1 MLPNFGSE
9 TNIEKRKM
17 NATKDQAVQNEMV
30 DLAKADRIL
39 EKYKNVRGALIPIL
53 QMVQAEYGYLLE
65 TVVDY
70 ISERLNVSAHEIT
83 GVATF
88 YAQFHLKPRG
98 QHIIKVCCGTACH
111 VKGAKK
117 VLEKLSETLEVST
130 GMTTKDNV
138 FTLEEVACLG
148 ACSLAPV
155 MMVDEDIHGKLAPD
169 TAITVIKEIKEA
181 GSLK

>member
-1 MLPNFGSE
+1 MNTRKEQSARGE
-9 TNIEKRKM
+9 T
-17 NATKDQAVQNEMV
+17 V
-30 DLAKADRIL
+30 DLSKVEKIL
-39 EKYKNVRGALIPIL
+39 EKYKNARGAVIPIL
-53 QMVQAEYGYLLE
+53 QMVQAEYGYLSE
-65 TVVDY
+65 PVVDL
-70 ISERLNVSAHEIT
+70 ISEKLNISTHEIV

-98 QHIIKVCCGTACH
+98 HHIIKVCCGTACH

-117 VLEKLSETLEVST
+117 VLDKLSEALEVST

-169 TAITVIKEIKEA
+169 TVATVIKEIKETGISGA
-181 GSLK
+181 A

>member
-1 MLPNFGSE
+1 
-9 TNIEKRKM
+9 M
-17 NATKDQAVQNEMV
+17 NTIKEQSVQNETL
-30 DLAKADRIL
+30 DLSTIEKVL
-39 EKYKNVRGALIPIL
+39 EKYENVRGAVIPVL
-53 QMVQAEYGYLLE
+53 QIVQAEYGYLPE
-65 TVVDY
+65 PIVDL
-70 ISERLNVSAHEIT
+70 IAERLKISINEIV

-98 QHIIKVCCGTACH
+98 QHIIKMCCGTACH

-117 VLEKLSETLEVST
+117 VLEKISETLEVST

-169 TAITVIKEIKEA
+169 TVGTVIKEIKES
-181 GSLK
+181 GFHR

>member
-1 MLPNFGSE
+1 MHTTEDQTVRNKTADLSK
-9 TNIEKRKM
+9 IEK
-17 NATKDQAVQNEMV
+17 
-30 DLAKADRIL
+30 IL
-39 EKYKNVRGALIPIL
+39 EKYKNVRGAVIPVL
-53 QMVQAEYGYLLE
+53 QIVQAEYGYLPE
-65 TVVDY
+65 PVVDL
-70 ISERLNVSAHEIT
+70 IAERLKISTNELV

-117 VLEKLSETLEVST
+117 VLEKISQTLEVST
-130 GMTTKDNV
+130 GMTTKDSV

-155 MMVDEDIHGKLAPD
+155 MMVDEDIYGKLAPD
-169 TAITVIKEIKEA
+169 TVSTVIKEIKES
-181 GSLK
+181 GFHK

>member
-1 MLPNFGSE
+1 MNTRKEQSARSE
-9 TNIEKRKM
+9 TVDLSKIEK
-17 NATKDQAVQNEMV
+17 
-30 DLAKADRIL
+30 IL
-39 EKYKNVRGALIPIL
+39 EKYKNARGAVIPIL
-53 QMVQAEYGYLLE
+53 QMVQAEYGYLPE
-65 TVVDY
+65 PIVDL
-70 ISERLNVSAHEIT
+70 IAERLHISTHEIV

-98 QHIIKVCCGTACH
+98 QHIIKMCCGTACH

-117 VLEKLSETLEVST
+117 VLEKLSQTLEVST

-169 TAITVIKEIKEA
+169 TLQR
-181 GSLK
+181 S

>member
-1 MLPNFGSE
+1 M
-9 TNIEKRKM
+9 
-17 NATKDQAVQNEMV
+17 KDQTVRNKTT
-30 DLAKADRIL
+30 DLSQTEKIL

-53 QMVQAEYGYLLE
+53 QMVQAEYGYLPE
-65 TVVDY
+65 PVVDL
-70 ISERLNVSAHEIT
+70 ISERLHVSTHEII

-117 VLEKLSETLEVST
+117 VLEKLSKTLEVST
-130 GMTTKDNV
+130 GMTTRDNV

-169 TAITVIKEIKEA
+169 TVATVIEEIKESGFPGTA
-181 GSLK
+181 

>member
-1 MLPNFGSE
+1 MDMTQKES
-9 TNIEKRKM
+9 
-17 NATKDQAVQNEMV
+17 AQNTALDFTRVEQV
-30 DLAKADRIL
+30 L
-39 EKYKNVRGALIPIL
+39 EKYKNARGALIPIL
-53 QMVQAEYGYLLE
+53 QSVQGHYGYLPE
-65 TVVDY
+65 PVVDR
-70 ISERLNVSAHEIT
+70 IAERLGISVHEIVGT
-83 GVATF
+83 ATF

-117 VLEKLSETLEVST
+117 VLQKISETLEVST

-155 MMVDEDIHGKLAPD
+155 IMVDEDIHGKLAPD
-169 TAITVIKEIKEA
+169 TVNTVIKEIRGA
-181 GSLK
+181 

>member
-1 MLPNFGSE
+1 
-9 TNIEKRKM
+9 M
-17 NATKDQAVQNEMV
+17 NTIQNESAHNKAL
-30 DLAKADRIL
+30 DLSKTEQVL
-39 EKYKNVRGALIPIL
+39 EKYKNTRGALIPVL
-53 QMVQAEYGYLLE
+53 QAVQGHYGYLPE
-65 TVVDY
+65 PVVDL
-70 ISERLNVSAHEIT
+70 IAERLRVSAHEIIGT
-83 GVATF
+83 ATF

-117 VLEKLSETLEVST
+117 VLKKISETLEVST
-130 GMTTKDNV
+130 GMTTRDNV

-169 TAITVIKEIKEA
+169 TVSTVIKEIKET
-181 GSLK
+181 GISR

>member
-1 MLPNFGSE
+1 MVMTQKESLRNTTLDLSK
-9 TNIEKRKM
+9 IE
-17 NATKDQAVQNEMV
+17 QV
-30 DLAKADRIL
+30 L
-39 EKYKNVRGALIPIL
+39 EKYKNTRGALIPVL
-53 QMVQAEYGYLLE
+53 QAVQGHYGYLPE
-65 TVVDY
+65 PVVDL
-70 ISERLNVSAHEIT
+70 ISERLRISVHEIVGT
-83 GVATF
+83 ATF

-117 VLEKLSETLEVST
+117 VLQKISETLEVST
-130 GMTTKDNV
+130 GMTTKDNA

-169 TAITVIKEIKEA
+169 TVGTVIKEIK
-181 GSLK
+181 GTGISG

>member
-1 MLPNFGSE
+1 MSE
-9 TNIEKRKM
+9 KNRTTDLSKTEK
-17 NATKDQAVQNEMV
+17 
-30 DLAKADRIL
+30 IL
-39 EKYKNVRGALIPIL
+39 EKYKNARGAVIPIL
-53 QMVQAEYGYLLE
+53 QMVQAECGYLPE
-65 TVVDY
+65 PAVDL
-70 ISERLNVSAHEIT
+70 ISERLHISPHEIV

-98 QHIIKVCCGTACH
+98 QHIIKMCCGTACH

-117 VLEKLSETLEVST
+117 VLEKLSETLEVSA

-169 TAITVIKEIKEA
+169 TVATVIKEIKETGFPGA
-181 GSLK
+181 A

>member
-1 MLPNFGSE
+1 MIKEQS
-9 TNIEKRKM
+9 
-17 NATKDQAVQNEMV
+17 VQNKTI
-30 DLAKADRIL
+30 DLSKVEKVL

-53 QMVQAEYGYLLE
+53 QAVQAEYGYLLE
-65 TVVDY
+65 PVVDL
-70 ISERLNVSAHEIT
+70 IADRLNISVNEIV

-98 QHIIKVCCGTACH
+98 QHIIKICCGTACH

-117 VLEKLSETLEVST
+117 ITEKMTEVLETSIGS
-130 GMTTKDNV
+130 TTKDNL

-169 TAITVIKEIKEA
+169 TVGTVIKEIKES
-181 GSLK
+181 GFQK

>member
-1 MLPNFGSE
+1 MRTTTELSTQNRAIDLSK
-9 TNIEKRKM
+9 IEK
-17 NATKDQAVQNEMV
+17 
-30 DLAKADRIL
+30 IL
-39 EKYKNVRGALIPIL
+39 EKYKNVRGALIPVL
-53 QMVQAEYGYLLE
+53 QMVQAEYGYLPE
-65 TVVDY
+65 PVVDL
-70 ISERLNVSAHEIT
+70 ISERLHVSVHEIT

-111 VKGAKK
+111 VKGSKR
-117 VLEKLSETLEVST
+117 VLEKLSEILEVST

-169 TAITVIKEIKEA
+169 TVATVIEEIKRS
-181 GSLK
+181 GNS

>member
-1 MLPNFGSE
+1 MIKKINEQSAQHEAIDFSKV
-9 TNIEKRKM
+9 EK
-17 NATKDQAVQNEMV
+17 V
-30 DLAKADRIL
+30 L
-39 EKYKNVRGALIPIL
+39 EKYKNVRGAVIPAL
-53 QMVQAEYGYLLE
+53 QMVQAEYGYLPE
-65 TVVDY
+65 AVIDI
-70 ISERLNVSAHEIT
+70 ISERLHVSAHEII

-88 YAQFHLKPRG
+88 YAQFHLRPRG

-155 MMVDEDIHGKLAPD
+155 MLVDEDLHGKLAPD
-169 TAITVIKEIKEA
+169 TVGTVIKEIKETGA
-181 GSLK
+181 LK

>member
-1 MLPNFGSE
+1 MNTRKEQSARSE
-9 TNIEKRKM
+9 TVDLSKIEK
-17 NATKDQAVQNEMV
+17 
-30 DLAKADRIL
+30 IL
-39 EKYKNVRGALIPIL
+39 EKYKNARGAVIPIL
-53 QMVQAEYGYLLE
+53 QMVQAEYGYLPE
-65 TVVDY
+65 PIVDL
-70 ISERLNVSAHEIT
+70 IAERLHISTHEIV

-98 QHIIKVCCGTACH
+98 QHIIKMCCGTACH

-117 VLEKLSETLEVST
+117 VLEKLSQTLEVST

-169 TAITVIKEIKEA
+169 TVATVIKEIKES
-181 GSLK
+181 GFPK

>member
-1 MLPNFGSE
+1 MRTTTELSTQNRATDLSK
-9 TNIEKRKM
+9 IEK
-17 NATKDQAVQNEMV
+17 
-30 DLAKADRIL
+30 IL
-39 EKYKNVRGALIPIL
+39 EKYKNVRGALIPVL
-53 QMVQAEYGYLLE
+53 QMVQAEYGYLPE
-65 TVVDY
+65 PVVDL
-70 ISERLNVSAHEIT
+70 ISERLHVSVHEIT

-111 VKGAKK
+111 VKGSKR
-117 VLEKLSETLEVST
+117 VLEKLSEILEVST

-169 TAITVIKEIKEA
+169 TVATVIEEIKRS
-181 GSLK
+181 GNS

>member
-1 MLPNFGSE
+1 
-9 TNIEKRKM
+9 M
-17 NATKDQAVQNEMV
+17 NTIKEQSVQNETL
-30 DLAKADRIL
+30 DLSKIEKVL
-39 EKYKNVRGALIPIL
+39 EKYENVRGAVIPVL
-53 QMVQAEYGYLLE
+53 QIVQAEYGYLPE
-65 TVVDY
+65 PIVDL
-70 ISERLNVSAHEIT
+70 IAERLKISINEIV

-98 QHIIKVCCGTACH
+98 QHIIKMCCGTACH

-117 VLEKLSETLEVST
+117 VLEKISETLEVST

-169 TAITVIKEIKEA
+169 TVGTVIKEIKES
-181 GSLK
+181 GFHR

>member
-1 MLPNFGSE
+1 MITTRQYAQNRTIDLSK
-9 TNIEKRKM
+9 IEK
-17 NATKDQAVQNEMV
+17 
-30 DLAKADRIL
+30 IL
-39 EKYKNVRGALIPIL
+39 EKYKNVRGALIPVL
-53 QMVQAEYGYLLE
+53 QVAQAEYGYLPEPVIDL
-65 TVVDY
+65 
-70 ISERLNVSAHEIT
+70 ISERLHISVHEII

-88 YAQFHLKPRG
+88 YSQFHLKPRG

-169 TAITVIKEIKEA
+169 TVATVIKEIKESGYHGVA
-181 GSLK
+181 